1 MVCASHHPQEG
12 SGNGLSRICL
22 SVTNTDCV
30 LSLFLFL
37 MEAPGVRRR
46 APPEA
51 LAAYFSSLGE
61 TEAHVLAEQARV
73 RDAYLQMEWR
83 ELPEA
88 RQDRLLSAPFLH
100 SLTAARAYD
109 EADWGAAVVR
119 CEPEFNAQ
127 KNDGREGE
135 RKEEALFASG
145 TLFREERPGKSCGI
159 SAGLR

>member
-1 MVCASHHPQEG
+1 MIEWIDRFPGLERFVSYHPHPLP
-12 SGNGLSRICL
+12 GLL
-22 SVTNTDCV
+22 SVSSR
-30 LSLFLFL
+30 SLLL
-37 MEAPGVRRR
+37 MEAPGMRRR
-46 APPEA
+46 ARPEA
-51 LAAYFSSLGE
+51 LVEYFSSLGE

-119 CEPEFNAQ
+119 CESQFNAQ
-127 KNDGREGE
+127 H
-135 RKEEALFASG
+135 
-145 TLFREERPGKSCGI
+145 
-159 SAGLR
+159 